1 MGGIRPTCRSHTRV
15 GKMMFT
21 RITLGLVLAI
31 LAAAQTDRANAQSVA
46 DFYRGK
52 TVTMLIGY
60 TSGGGYDLYA
70 RVLSRHMGR
79 HIPGNPTMVPQ
90 NMPGAGSL
98 RVAGFLYSA
107 APKDGTTLGMF
118 GRGIAMEPLIGS
130 GGAAFDPRKFTSLGS
145 G

>member
-1 MGGIRPTCRSHTRV
+1 
-15 GKMMFT
+15 MFA
-21 RITLGLVLAI
+21 RIALGFSIALLG
-31 LAAAQTDRANAQSVA
+31 AQVESAQAQSVA

-52 TVTMLIGY
+52 TITMLIGY

-79 HIPGNPTMVPQ
+79 HIPGNPSMVPQ

-118 GRGIAMEPLIGS
+118 GRAWPWSPLSARAAANSTRANSPGS
-130 GGAAFDPRKFTSLGS
+130 AAVVTRSACARPGTRQQ
-145 G
+145 